1 MTKPRNE
8 STAKKIEEI
17 MALMRKYGCIYLERG
32 DLKIQMGGI
41 PEPTNPINPTTEHKE
56 EKPVTDEDIL
66 HNPYAGLT

>member
-32 DLKIQMGGI
+32 DLKIQMGGV
-41 PEPTNPINPTTEHKE
+41 PETQNPIIPQTEHKE

-66 HNPYAGLT
+66 HNPYAGL